1 MVNRLMEAPV
11 LWGIEATTIHAGK
24 GSEKK
29 RYDQTFLKHSF
40 FLSDFMRIFVDN
52 SMEDHAKHLFTDQIK

>member
-1 MVNRLMEAPV
+1 M
-11 LWGIEATTIHAGK
+11 GK